1 MVQVQRGD
9 GLAALRQAPVASLHA
24 IFLDPPF
31 ASDLFV
37 KALTLAALA
46 VKPDGFVYL
55 EAPEQWPAEKLESVG
70 LTVYRHLKAG
80 AVHAHLLRA
89 A

>member
-1 MVQVQRGD
+1 
-9 GLAALRQAPVASLHA
+9 LHL

-31 ASDLFV
+31 DAPLFEP
-37 KALTLAALA
+37 ALA
-46 VKPDGFVYL
+46 VCSKALAANGFVYL
-55 EAPEQWPAEKLESVG
+55 EAPVRWTDEQLVPFGLVG
-70 LTVYRHLKAG
+70 YRHLKAG